1 MADPAAPAVSA
12 VSAGAQSDADREAG
26 KSDVQG
32 SGRRTS
38 QAQTAE
44 AGGIS
49 LILLV
54 SVFVVATCGL
64 IYELLA
70 GTIATYLLGDSV
82 TQFSTVIGTYLFAM
96 GIGSWFSRYI
106 DGRLLAW
113 FIRIEIIIALVG
125 GTSAAVLFLLFPL
138 VDDFRPILYGL
149 VLMVG
154 FLVGLEIPLLIRI
167 LKDQFSF
174 GDLVS
179 NVLTYDY
186 IGALAASL
194 LFPLVL
200 VPFVGL
206 IRAGFVVG
214 FVNVLVALLLV
225 FRLRRDRGL
234 LAERIAAILVAVL
247 LVAGAFASEALQRAS
262 EAGLYNDNL
271 IYAKSSQYQRIVLTQ
286 NKGDIRLFL
295 DGNLQFSSRDE
306 YRYHESLVWPA
317 LGRAAPGSRV
327 LILGGGDGLALREVL
342 RAATVRS
349 VTLVDLD
356 PAITRLFRTAPVLTR
371 LNGNAFADPRTT
383 VINADA
389 FTWARDTDQVFDVIL
404 VDLPDP
410 TNYSIGRL
418 YSVEFYRNLGALL
431 APGGIMSV
439 QSTAPYVSTQSFA
452 MIGATL
458 AGAGF
463 VTQPYHTYVPSFG
476 DWGFTLAAHTVPGKL
491 GDLPDGL
498 RYFSPGQEAQM
509 RAFPADMQAD
519 APGLNRLE
527 NQALVRLFTR
537 EWRAYGDD

>member
-1 MADPAAPAVSA
+1 MADTLPAAGA
-12 VSAGAQSDADREAG
+12 AGSDQSGTAGEKRADS
-26 KSDVQG
+26 SDVRG
-32 SGRRTS
+32 L
-38 QAQTAE
+38 
-44 AGGIS
+44 S

-82 TQFSTVIGTYLFAM
+82 TQFSTIIGTYLFAM
-96 GIGSWFSRYI
+96 GVGSWFSRYI
-106 DGRLLAW
+106 TGRLLAW
-113 FIRIEIIIALVG
+113 FIRIEILIALIG
-125 GTSAAVLFLLFPL
+125 GASAAMLFLLFPL

-149 VLMVG
+149 VLLIG

-167 LKDQFSF
+167 LKDEFSF

-206 IRAGFVVG
+206 IRAGFVIG
-214 FVNVLVALLLV
+214 FVNILVALLLV
-225 FRLRRDRGL
+225 FKLRKDRSLIG
-234 LAERIAAILVAVL
+234 ERVSAILVSAF
-247 LVAGAFASEALQRAS
+247 LVAGAVGSEALQRAS
-262 EAGLYNDNL
+262 EAGFYNDNL
-271 IYAKSSQYQRIVLTQ
+271 IYAKSSSYQRIVLTQ

-317 LGRAAPGSRV
+317 LARVSGPKEV

-342 RAATVRS
+342 QDEAVAK

-356 PAITRLFRTAPVLTR
+356 PAITELFSTASALKE
-371 LNGNAFADPRTT
+371 LNGDAFADPRVET
-383 VINADA
+383 INADA
-389 FTWARDTDQVFDVIL
+389 FTWVRDAQRAFDVIL

-431 APGGIMSV
+431 GRGGIMSV
-439 QSTAPYVSTQSFA
+439 QSTAPYISTKSFT
-452 MIGATL
+452 MIGKTL
-458 AGAGF
+458 AAAGF
-463 VTQPYHTYVPSFG
+463 TTQPYHAYVPSFG
-476 DWGFTLAAHTVPGKL
+476 DWGFTLAAREPIGEL
-491 GDLPDGL
+491 GALPRHL
-498 RYFSPGQEAQM
+498 RYFSRVEEQRMQV
-509 RAFPADMQAD
+509 FPADMRAD
-519 APGLNRLE
+519 VAVVNRLE
-527 NQALVRLFTR
+527 NQALVQLFTL
-537 EWRAYGDD
+537 EWRAFGDE

>member
-1 MADPAAPAVSA
+1 MADTAPETAARAAVSGDNG
-12 VSAGAQSDADREAG
+12 AGAPLSKGKEREP
-26 KSDVQG
+26 QG
-32 SGRRTS
+32 L
-38 QAQTAE
+38 
-44 AGGIS
+44 S

-96 GIGSWFSRYI
+96 GIGSWFSRFVQT
-106 DGRLLAW
+106 RLLAW
-113 FIRIEIIIALVG
+113 FIRVEIIIALVG
-125 GTSAAVLFLLFPL
+125 GASAALLFLLFPL

-149 VLMVG
+149 VLLIG

-167 LKDQFSF
+167 LKDDFSF

-206 IRAGFVVG
+206 VRGGFVIG
-214 FVNVLVALLLV
+214 IVNILVALLLV
-225 FRLRRDRGL
+225 FRLRRDRSLVG
-234 LAERIAAILVAVL
+234 ERVAAVAVALL
-247 LVAGAFASEALQRAS
+247 LVTGAIASERLQRLSEGAF
-262 EAGLYNDNL
+262 YNDNL
-271 IYAKSSQYQRIVLTQ
+271 IYAKSSSYQRIVLTQ
-286 NKGDIRLFL
+286 NRGDIRLFL

-306 YRYHESLVWPA
+306 YRYHEALVWPA
-317 LGRAAPGSRV
+317 LARSAAPRRV

-342 RAATVRS
+342 QERS
-349 VTLVDLD
+349 VDQVTLVDLD
-356 PAITRLFRTAPVLTR
+356 PAITDLFSSAAPLRR
-371 LNGNAFADPRTT
+371 LNGDAFADPRAQ

-389 FTWARDTDQVFDVIL
+389 FAWARDSERSFDVIL

-418 YSVEFYRNLGALL
+418 YSVEFYRNLRSLL
-431 APGGIMSV
+431 AEGGVMSV
-439 QSTAPYVSTQSFA
+439 QSTAPYISTQSFA

-458 AGAGF
+458 AEAGF
-463 VTQPYHTYVPSFG
+463 ETRPYHAYVPSFG
-476 DWGFTLAAHTVPGKL
+476 DWGFTLATKGALPAL
-491 GDLPDGL
+491 GPLPRHL
-498 RYFSPGQEAQM
+498 RYVSREEDARMAQ
-509 RAFPADMQAD
+509 FPADMVAS
-519 APGLNRLE
+519 APGVNRLD
-527 NQALVRLFTR
+527 NQALVQLFTQ
-537 EWRAYGDD
+537 EWRAFGDD

>member
-1 MADPAAPAVSA
+1 MADGAPAALGSGA
-12 VSAGAQSDADREAG
+12 AGAQGKRERG
-26 KSDVQG
+26 Q
-32 SGRRTS
+32 R
-38 QAQTAE
+38 AE
-44 AGGIS
+44 ADARGLS

-70 GTIATYLLGDSV
+70 GTIATYLLGDSI

-96 GIGSWFSRYI
+96 GIGSWVSRYI

-113 FIRIEIIIALVG
+113 FIRIEIIIAAVG
-125 GTSAAVLFLLFPL
+125 GTSAAALFLLFPL

-149 VLMVG
+149 VLLIG

-167 LKDQFSF
+167 LKDEFSF

-206 IRAGFVVG
+206 IRAGFVIG
-214 FVNVLVALLLV
+214 FVNILVALLLV
-225 FRLRRDRGL
+225 FRLRKDRSL
-234 LAERIAAILVAVL
+234 LTEQIASVVVAIA
-247 LVAGAFASEALQRAS
+247 LVAGAVGSEALQRAS
-262 EAGLYNDNL
+262 EASLYNDNL
-271 IYAKSSQYQRIVLTQ
+271 IYAQSSNYQRIVLTQ

-317 LGRAAPGSRV
+317 LSRSASPQRV

-342 RAATVRS
+342 KAEGVEA

-356 PAITRLFRTAPVLTR
+356 PAITELFSAAPVLKR
-371 LNGNAFADPRTT
+371 LNGDAFSDARVE

-389 FTWARDTDQVFDVIL
+389 FTWARDTDRRFDVVL

-431 APGGIMSV
+431 APAGIMSV
-439 QSTAPYVSTQSFA
+439 QSTAPYVSTKSFA

-458 AGAGF
+458 SAAGF
-463 VTQPYHTYVPSFG
+463 RTQPYHTYVPSFG
-476 DWGFTLAAHTVPGKL
+476 DWGFTLATRSSFAQISV
-491 GDLPDGL
+491 LPEGL
-498 RYFSPGQEAQM
+498 RYFTPREEQRM
-509 RAFPADMQAD
+509 REFPADMRAE
-519 APGLNRLE
+519 APGVNRLD
-527 NQALVRLFTR
+527 NQALVRLFTS
-537 EWRAYGDD
+537 EWRAFGDD

>member
-1 MADPAAPAVSA
+1 MAENPAPALP
-12 VSAGAQSDADREAG
+12 AGAQTGTESPEAG
-26 KSDVQG
+26 
-32 SGRRTS
+32 
-38 QAQTAE
+38 E
-44 AGGIS
+44 AKADGLS

-113 FIRIEIIIALVG
+113 FIRIEILIALVG
-125 GTSAAVLFLLFPL
+125 GTSAAALFLLFPL
-138 VDDFRPILYGL
+138 VDDFRPILYSL
-149 VLMVG
+149 VLLIG

-167 LKDQFSF
+167 LKDEFSF

-206 IRAGFVVG
+206 IRAGFVIG
-214 FVNVLVALLLV
+214 FVNILVALLLV
-225 FRLRRDRGL
+225 FRLRRDRT
-234 LAERIAAILVAVL
+234 LALERAAAIVVAAL
-247 LVAGAFASEALQRAS
+247 LVVGAVASEALQRLS
-262 EAGLYNDNL
+262 EAGFYNDNL

-317 LGRAAPGSRV
+317 LGRAADPSRV

-342 RAATVRS
+342 REDRVKA

-356 PAITRLFRTAPVLTR
+356 PAITELFRAAPALTR
-371 LNGNAFADPRTT
+371 LNGDAFADPRVE

-389 FTWARDTDQVFDVIL
+389 FTWARDSDRVFDVIL

-418 YSVEFYRNLGALL
+418 YSLEFYRNLGALL
-431 APGGIMSV
+431 APEGLMSV

-458 AGAGF
+458 SAAGF
-463 VTQPYHTYVPSFG
+463 ATQGYHTYVPSFG
-476 DWGFTLAAHTVPGKL
+476 DWGFTLAARSAL
-491 GDLPDGL
+491 GEVGALPKGL
-498 RYFSPGQEAQM
+498 RYFSQREEARM
-509 RAFPADMQAD
+509 REFPADMRTT
-519 APGLNRLE
+519 APGVNRLE
-527 NQALVRLFTR
+527 NQALVQLFTK

>member
-1 MADPAAPAVSA
+1 MAESAASA
-12 VSAGAQSDADREAG
+12 VAAEAQIEVEARGSDA
-26 KSDVQG
+26 QG
-32 SGRRTS
+32 V
-38 QAQTAE
+38 
-44 AGGIS
+44 S
-49 LILLV
+49 LILLI

-64 IYELLA
+64 VYELLA

-106 DGRLLAW
+106 EGRLLAW

-149 VLMVG
+149 VLLIG

-167 LKDQFSF
+167 LKDEFSF

-206 IRAGFVVG
+206 IRGGFVIG
-214 FVNVLVALLLV
+214 FVNILVALLLV
-225 FRLRRDRGL
+225 FRLRRDRS
-234 LAERIAAILVAVL
+234 LAPERVAGVAVAAL
-247 LVAGAFASEALQRAS
+247 LVVGAAASEALQRAS
-262 EAGLYNDNL
+262 EAGLYNDNI

-317 LGRAAPGSRV
+317 LGRVKAPSRV

-342 RAATVRS
+342 RDEAVRQ

-356 PAITRLFRTAPVLTR
+356 PAITELFRAAPALTR
-371 LNGNAFADPRTT
+371 LNADAFADPRVR

-389 FTWARDTDQVFDVIL
+389 FTWARDASEVFDVIL

-418 YSVEFYRNLGALL
+418 YSLAFYRNLGAIL
-431 APGGIMSV
+431 APGGVMSV

-458 AGAGF
+458 SAAGF
-463 VTQPYHTYVPSFG
+463 ATQGYHTYVPSFG
-476 DWGFTLAAHTVPGKL
+476 DWGFTLATRTALPKL
-491 GDLPDGL
+491 ANLPADL
-498 RYFSPGQEAQM
+498 RYFTAREEARM
-509 RAFPADMQAD
+509 REFPADMQAA
-519 APGLNRLE
+519 APGVNRLE

>member
-1 MADPAAPAVSA
+1 MAEGAAASV
-12 VSAGAQSDADREAG
+12 V
-26 KSDVQG
+26 
-32 SGRRTS
+32 
-38 QAQTAE
+38 AE
-44 AGGIS
+44 AGRGEGVPAAGSAVPGKASADRARDSRGFS

-125 GTSAAVLFLLFPL
+125 GTSAAAMFLLFPL
-138 VDDFRPILYGL
+138 VSDFRPILYGL
-149 VLMVG
+149 VLLIG

-167 LKDQFSF
+167 LKDEFSF

-206 IRAGFVVG
+206 IRAGFVIG
-214 FVNVLVALLLV
+214 FVNILVALLLV
-225 FRLRRDRGL
+225 FRLRKDRT
-234 LAERIAAILVAVL
+234 LAFERVSAIAVAVL
-247 LVAGAFASEALQRAS
+247 LVVGAFASERLQRLS

-317 LGRAAPGSRV
+317 MGRVAEPSHV

-342 RAATVRS
+342 RDKDVEA

-356 PAITRLFRTAPVLTR
+356 PAITELFRAAPVLTR
-371 LNGNAFADPRTT
+371 LNGDAFSDPR
-383 VINADA
+383 VRVLNADA
-389 FTWARDTDQVFDVIL
+389 FTWARDADQRFDVIL

-418 YSVEFYRNLGALL
+418 YSVAFYRNLGALL
-431 APGGIMSV
+431 ATDGVMSV
-439 QSTAPYVSTQSFA
+439 QSTAPYVSTKSFA

-458 AGAGF
+458 KAAGF
-463 VTQPYHTYVPSFG
+463 ETLGYHTYVPSFG
-476 DWGFTLAAHTVPGKL
+476 DWGFTLAAREPLGRIEKL
-491 GDLPDGL
+491 PEGL
-498 RYFSPGQEAQM
+498 RYFTKREEERM
-509 RAFPADMQAD
+509 VEFPADMQAPS
-519 APGLNRLE
+519 PGVNRLE
-527 NQALVRLFTR
+527 NQALVRLFTS

>member
-1 MADPAAPAVSA
+1 MADDAPAASVAGSPASNQNDH
-12 VSAGAQSDADREAG
+12 S
-26 KSDVQG
+26 
-32 SGRRTS
+32 SGEHR
-38 QAQTAE
+38 
-44 AGGIS
+44 GLS

-106 DGRLLAW
+106 TGRLLAW
-113 FIRIEIIIALVG
+113 FIRIEIIIAAVG
-125 GTSAAVLFLLFPL
+125 GTSAAALFLLFPV

-149 VLMVG
+149 VLLIG

-167 LKDQFSF
+167 LKDEFSF

-206 IRAGFVVG
+206 IRAGFVIG
-214 FVNVLVALLLV
+214 FVNILVALLLV
-225 FRLRRDRGL
+225 FKLRRDRSFM
-234 LAERIAAILVAVL
+234 AERVSAVL
-247 LVAGAFASEALQRAS
+247 IAIMLVGGAVGSEALQRAS

-271 IYAKSSQYQRIVLTQ
+271 IYAKSSSYQRIVLTQ

-317 LGRAAPGSRV
+317 LGRADDDASV

-342 RAATVRS
+342 KRDTLSS

-356 PAITRLFRTAPVLTR
+356 PAITQLFSTAPALKQ
-371 LNGNAFADPRTT
+371 LNGDAFADPRVE

-389 FTWARDTDQVFDVIL
+389 FAWARDSDRQFDVIL

-418 YSVEFYRNLGALL
+418 YSLEFYRNLGALL
-431 APGGIMSV
+431 GPGGIMAV
-439 QSTAPYVSTQSFA
+439 QSTAPYVSTKSFA
-452 MIGATL
+452 MIGETL
-458 AGAGF
+458 RAAGF
-463 VTQPYHTYVPSFG
+463 AVRPYHAYVPSFG
-476 DWGFTLAAHTVPGKL
+476 DWGFTLAARSAF
-491 GDLPDGL
+491 GDLGALPQNL
-498 RYFSPGQEAQM
+498 RYFTPREEARM
-509 RAFPADMQAD
+509 SVFPVDMQAK
-519 APGLNRLE
+519 GVGVNRLD
-527 NQALVRLFTR
+527 NQALVQLFTS
-537 EWRAYGDD
+537 EWRAFGDD

>member
-1 MADPAAPAVSA
+1 MADAASA
-12 VSAGAQSDADREAG
+12 AAAAGAAG
-26 KSDVQG
+26 
-32 SGRRTS
+32 
-38 QAQTAE
+38 
-44 AGGIS
+44 AGAPGAKHGEVETRGLS

-106 DGRLLAW
+106 EGRLLAW
-113 FIRIEIIIALVG
+113 FIRIEILIALIG
-125 GTSAAVLFLLFPL
+125 GTSAAALFLLFPL
-138 VDDFRPILYGL
+138 VEDFRPILYGL
-149 VLMVG
+149 VLLIG

-167 LKDQFSF
+167 LKDEFTF

-206 IRAGFVVG
+206 IRAGFVIG
-214 FVNVLVALLLV
+214 FVNILVALLLV
-225 FRLRRDRGL
+225 FRLRRDRAL
-234 LAERIAAILVAVL
+234 RTERLSAIAVALL
-247 LVAGAFASEALQRAS
+247 LVIGAIASEALQRAS
-262 EAGLYNDNL
+262 EAGLYNDTL
-271 IYAKSSQYQRIVLTQ
+271 IYAESSPYQRIVLTQ

-317 LGRAAPGSRV
+317 LARVTSPRRV

-342 RAATVRS
+342 REERVGR

-356 PAITRLFRTAPVLTR
+356 PAITNLFQSAPVLKR
-371 LNGNAFADPRTT
+371 LHRDAFSDARVE

-389 FTWARDTDQVFDVIL
+389 FVWVRETKRRFDVIL

-418 YSVEFYRNLGALL
+418 YSYEFYRNLGSLL
-431 APGGIMSV
+431 MPAGVMCV
-439 QSTAPYVSTQSFA
+439 QSTAPYVSTKSFA

-458 AGAGF
+458 SAAGF
-463 VTQPYHTYVPSFG
+463 TIQPYHTYVPSFG
-476 DWGFTLAAHTVPGKL
+476 DWGFTLASRAPL
-491 GDLPDGL
+491 GELGALPQGL
-498 RYFSPGQEAQM
+498 RYFTPKEEQRM
-509 RAFPADMQAD
+509 RAFPTDMQAR
-519 APGLNRLE
+519 APGVNRLD
-527 NQALVRLFTR
+527 NQALVQLFTS

>member
-1 MADPAAPAVSA
+1 MAETPSAALAAEPRGGGDENNSA
-12 VSAGAQSDADREAG
+12 RLGQADKREADG
-26 KSDVQG
+26 L
-32 SGRRTS
+32 
-38 QAQTAE
+38 
-44 AGGIS
+44 S

-113 FIRIEIIIALVG
+113 FIRIEILIAFVG
-125 GTSAAVLFLLFPL
+125 GTSAAALFLLFPL
-138 VDDFRPILYGL
+138 VNDFRPILYGL
-149 VLMVG
+149 VLLIG

-167 LKDQFSF
+167 LKDEFSF

-206 IRAGFVVG
+206 IRAGFVIG
-214 FVNVLVALLLV
+214 FVNILVALLLV
-225 FRLRRDRGL
+225 FRLRKDRALALERLAAVVVAGL
-234 LAERIAAILVAVL
+234 LVVGAV
-247 LVAGAFASEALQRAS
+247 ASEALQRLS

-317 LGRAAPGSRV
+317 MGRVAQPSRV

-342 RAATVRS
+342 REDAVRE

-356 PAITRLFRTAPVLTR
+356 PAITELFRAAPVLTR
-371 LNGNAFADPRTT
+371 LNGDAFADPRVE

-389 FTWARDTDQVFDVIL
+389 FTWARDTDRQFDVIL

-418 YSVEFYRNLGALL
+418 YSLTFYRNLGALL
-431 APGGIMSV
+431 APQGIMSV

-458 AGAGF
+458 KAAGF
-463 VTQPYHTYVPSFG
+463 ETQGYHTYVPSFG
-476 DWGFTLAAHTVPGKL
+476 DWGYTLASRSGFGAI
-491 GDLPDGL
+491 GDLPEDL
-498 RYFSPGQEAQM
+498 RYFTPREEQRM
-509 RAFPADMQAD
+509 REFPADMRAD
-519 APGLNRLE
+519 APDINRLE
-527 NQALVRLFTR
+527 NQALVRLFTS

>member
-1 MADPAAPAVSA
+1 MADTASAAAAAGVTAKRPA
-12 VSAGAQSDADREAG
+12 GSDAETRG
-26 KSDVQG
+26 L
-32 SGRRTS
+32 
-38 QAQTAE
+38 
-44 AGGIS
+44 S

-106 DGRLLAW
+106 EGRLLAW
-113 FIRIEIIIALVG
+113 FIRIEIIIALIG
-125 GTSAAVLFLLFPL
+125 GTSAAALFLLFPM

-149 VLMVG
+149 VLLIG

-167 LKDQFSF
+167 LKDEFSF

-206 IRAGFVVG
+206 IRAGFVIG
-214 FVNVLVALLLV
+214 FVNILVALLLV
-225 FRLRRDRGL
+225 FRLRRDRSL
-234 LAERIAAILVAVL
+234 LTERVSAIAVAGL
-247 LVAGAFASEALQRAS
+247 LVAGAIGSEALQRAS
-262 EAGLYNDNL
+262 EAGLYNDKL
-271 IYAKSSQYQRIVLTQ
+271 IYAQSSPYQRIVLTQ

-317 LGRAAPGSRV
+317 LARSASPDRV

-342 RAATVRS
+342 REERVTG

-356 PAITRLFRTAPVLTR
+356 PSITELFRTAPALRR
-371 LNGNAFADPRTT
+371 LNEDAFSDAR
-383 VINADA
+383 VQVVNADA
-389 FTWARDTDQVFDVIL
+389 FTWARDANRRFDVIL

-418 YSVEFYRNLGALL
+418 YSYEFYSNLGALL
-431 APGGIMSV
+431 APAGIMSV
-439 QSTAPYVSTQSFA
+439 QSTAPYVSTKSFA

-458 AGAGF
+458 SAAGF
-463 VTQPYHTYVPSFG
+463 AVQPYHTYVPSFG
-476 DWGFTLAAHTVPGKL
+476 DWGFTLATRSTLGDL
-491 GDLPDGL
+491 GDLPEGL
-498 RYFSPGQEAQM
+498 RYFTPSEEQRM
-509 RAFPADMQAD
+509 RAFPEDMRAP
-519 APGLNRLE
+519 APGVNRLD
-527 NQALVRLFTR
+527 NQALVQLFTR
-537 EWRAYGDD
+537 EWGAYGDD

>member
-1 MADPAAPAVSA
+1 MADPSAPALP
-12 VSAGAQSDADREAG
+12 AGAQPDIFGAKTGGTQSTGVGTAG
-26 KSDVQG
+26 DTK
-32 SGRRTS
+32 
-38 QAQTAE
+38 AL
-44 AGGIS
+44 S

-113 FIRIEIIIALVG
+113 FIRIEILIALIG
-125 GTSAAVLFLLFPL
+125 GSSAAALFLLFPL
-138 VDDFRPILYGL
+138 VGDFRPILYGL
-149 VLMVG
+149 VLLIG

-167 LKDQFSF
+167 LKDEFSF

-194 LFPLVL
+194 LFPLIL

-206 IRAGFVVG
+206 IRAGFVIG
-214 FVNVLVALLLV
+214 FVNILVALLLV
-225 FRLRRDRGL
+225 FRLRKDRSLGF
-234 LAERIAAILVAVL
+234 ERVTAIVVAAVL
-247 LVAGAFASEALQRAS
+247 VVGAVASEALQRLS
-262 EAGLYNDNL
+262 EASLYNDNL
-271 IYAKSSQYQRIVLTQ
+271 IYAKSSPYQRIVLTQ

-317 LGRAAPGSRV
+317 MGRVADPARV

-342 RAATVRS
+342 KEKAVKS

-356 PAITRLFRTAPVLTR
+356 PAITELFRAAPPLTR
-371 LNGNAFADPRTT
+371 LNGDAFADGRVE

-389 FTWARDTDQVFDVIL
+389 FTWVRDATRAFDVIL

-418 YSVEFYRNLGALL
+418 YSLEFYRNLGALL
-431 APGGIMSV
+431 SPKGVMSV

-458 AGAGF
+458 KAAGF
-463 VTQPYHTYVPSFG
+463 TTQPYHTYVPSFG
-476 DWGFTLAAHTVPGKL
+476 DWGFTLAGRSALAEISV
-491 GDLPDGL
+491 LPDGL
-498 RYFSPGQEAQM
+498 RYFTAQEEDRMREFPRDMRASSPGV
-509 RAFPADMQAD
+509 
-519 APGLNRLE
+519 NRLE

>member
-1 MADPAAPAVSA
+1 MADDAPVAVAAGYPKP
-12 VSAGAQSDADREAG
+12 DR
-26 KSDVQG
+26 DRTG
-32 SGRRTS
+32 SGDGEQR
-38 QAQTAE
+38 
-44 AGGIS
+44 GLS

-106 DGRLLAW
+106 TGRLLAW
-113 FIRIEIIIALVG
+113 FIRIEIIIAAVG
-125 GTSAAVLFLLFPL
+125 GTSAAALFMLFPV

-149 VLMVG
+149 VLLIG

-167 LKDQFSF
+167 LKDEFSF

-206 IRAGFVVG
+206 IRAGFVIG
-214 FVNVLVALLLV
+214 FVNILVALLLV
-225 FRLRRDRGL
+225 FKLRRDRSL
-234 LAERIAAILVAVL
+234 IAERVSAVL
-247 LVAGAFASEALQRAS
+247 IAIMLVGGAVSSEALQRAS

-271 IYAKSSQYQRIVLTQ
+271 IYAKSSSYQRIVLTQ

-317 LGRAAPGSRV
+317 LGRADGDASV

-342 RAATVRS
+342 KRQTLNS

-356 PAITRLFRTAPVLTR
+356 PAITQLFSTAPALKQ
-371 LNGNAFADPRTT
+371 LNSDAFADPRVE

-389 FTWARDTDQVFDVIL
+389 FAWARDSDRQFDVIL

-418 YSVEFYRNLGALL
+418 YSLEFYRNLGALL
-431 APGGIMSV
+431 GPGGIMSV
-439 QSTAPYVSTQSFA
+439 QSTAPYVSNKSFA
-452 MIGATL
+452 MIGETL
-458 AGAGF
+458 RAAGF
-463 VTQPYHTYVPSFG
+463 AVRPYHAYVPSFG
-476 DWGFTLAAHTVPGKL
+476 DWGFTLAARSAF
-491 GDLPDGL
+491 GDLDGLPQNL
-498 RYFSPGQEAQM
+498 RYFTPGEEARM
-509 RAFPADMQAD
+509 AVFPQDMQAK
-519 APGLNRLE
+519 GMGVNRLD
-527 NQALVRLFTR
+527 NQALVQLFIS
-537 EWRAYGDD
+537 EWRAFGDD

>member
-1 MADPAAPAVSA
+1 MAESAAPAMP
-12 VSAGAQSDADREAG
+12 AGAQSED
-26 KSDVQG
+26 G
-32 SGRRTS
+32 SGS
-38 QAQTAE
+38 GSGAGSHDG
-44 AGGIS
+44 AGGLS

-113 FIRIEIIIALVG
+113 FIRIEILIAFVG
-125 GTSAAVLFLLFPL
+125 GTSAAALFLLFPL

-149 VLMVG
+149 VLLIG

-167 LKDQFSF
+167 LKDEFSF

-206 IRAGFVVG
+206 IRAGFVIG
-214 FVNVLVALLLV
+214 FVNILVALLLV
-225 FRLRRDRGL
+225 FRLRRDRSL
-234 LAERIAAILVAVL
+234 MVERVSAVLVAVL
-247 LVAGAFASEALQRAS
+247 LVVGAFASEYLQRAS

-317 LGRAAPGSRV
+317 MGRVDAPSRV

-342 RAATVRS
+342 KDRDVRE

-356 PAITRLFRTAPVLTR
+356 PAITELFRAAPVLTR
-371 LNGNAFADPRTT
+371 LNGDAFADDRVV

-389 FTWARDTDQVFDVIL
+389 FTWARDADRAFDVIL

-418 YSVEFYRNLGALL
+418 YSLEFYRNLGALL
-431 APGGIMSV
+431 APQGLMNV

-458 AGAGF
+458 SAAGF
-463 VTQPYHTYVPSFG
+463 ETRPYHTYVPSFG
-476 DWGFTLAAHTVPGKL
+476 DWGFTLAARRPVGAVT
-491 GDLPDGL
+491 DLPEGL
-498 RYFSPGQEAQM
+498 RYYSALQDDRMGEFAN
-509 RAFPADMQAD
+509 DMVAV
-519 APGLNRLE
+519 APTINRLE
-527 NQALVRLFTR
+527 NQALVQLFTK

>member
-1 MADPAAPAVSA
+1 MAESPATSFV
-12 VSAGAQSDADREAG
+12 AGP
-26 KSDVQG
+26 
-32 SGRRTS
+32 
-38 QAQTAE
+38 E
-44 AGGIS
+44 AGGVKMEES
-49 LILLV
+49 RKEADGLSVILLV

-106 DGRLLAW
+106 EGRLLGW
-113 FIRIEIIIALVG
+113 FIRIEILIALVG
-125 GTSAAVLFLLFPL
+125 GTSAASLFLLFPL
-138 VDDFRPILYGL
+138 VDDFRPILYAL
-149 VLMVG
+149 VLLVG

-167 LKDQFSF
+167 LKDEFSF

-206 IRAGFVVG
+206 IRGGFVIG
-214 FVNVLVALLLV
+214 FVNILVALLLV
-225 FRLRRDRGL
+225 FRLRRDRS
-234 LAERIAAILVAVL
+234 LAMERVGAVAVAAL
-247 LVAGAFASEALQRAS
+247 LVVGAIASERLQRAS
-262 EAGLYNDNL
+262 EASLYNDNL
-271 IYAKSSQYQRIVLTQ
+271 IYATSSPYQRIVLTQ
-286 NKGDIRLFL
+286 SKGDIRLFL

-317 LGRAAPGSRV
+317 LARVASPSRV

-342 RAATVRS
+342 REEAVEE
-349 VTLVDLD
+349 VVLVDLD
-356 PAITRLFRTAPVLTR
+356 PAITELFRSAPPLTR
-371 LNGNAFADPRTT
+371 LNAGAFADPRVE

-389 FTWARDTDQVFDVIL
+389 FTWARDASRRFDVIL

-418 YSVEFYRNLGALL
+418 YSLEFYRNLGVLL
-431 APGGIMSV
+431 APGGLMSV
-439 QSTAPYVSTQSFA
+439 QSTAPFVSTRSFA

-458 AGAGF
+458 RAAGF
-463 VTQPYHTYVPSFG
+463 RVQPYHTYVPSFG
-476 DWGFTLAAHTVPGKL
+476 DWGFTLASLGPVGNVGKL
-491 GDLPDGL
+491 PEGL
-498 RYFSPGQEAQM
+498 RYYSKDYDVRM
-509 RAFPADMQAD
+509 RDFPEDMKAA
-519 APGLNRLE
+519 APTINRLE
-527 NQALVRLFTR
+527 NQALVRLFTS

>member
-1 MADPAAPAVSA
+1 MAETAA
-12 VSAGAQSDADREAG
+12 AGA
-26 KSDVQG
+26 
-32 SGRRTS
+32 
-38 QAQTAE
+38 TAE
-44 AGGIS
+44 AGHERGKGGEADARGLS

-113 FIRIEIIIALVG
+113 FIRIEIIIAAIG
-125 GTSAAVLFLLFPL
+125 GTSAAALFLLFPL

-149 VLMVG
+149 VLLIG

-167 LKDQFSF
+167 LKDEFSF

-206 IRAGFVVG
+206 IRAGFVIG
-214 FVNVLVALLLV
+214 FVNILVALLLV
-225 FRLRRDRGL
+225 FRLRKDRAL
-234 LAERIAAILVAVL
+234 LTERIASVLVAL
-247 LVAGAFASEALQRAS
+247 MLVSGAIGSEALQRAS
-262 EAGLYNDNL
+262 EASLYNDKL
-271 IYAKSSQYQRIVLTQ
+271 IYATSSNYQRIVLTQ
-286 NKGDIRLFL
+286 RKGDIRLFL

-317 LGRAAPGSRV
+317 LARSASPRRV

-342 RAATVRS
+342 RDTDVVR

-356 PAITRLFRTAPVLTR
+356 PAITELFSTAPVLQR
-371 LNGNAFADPRTT
+371 LNGYAFEDPRVE

-389 FTWARDTDQVFDVIL
+389 FTWSRDADRRFDVIL

-418 YSVEFYRNLGALL
+418 YSYEFYRNLGALL
-431 APGGIMSV
+431 AEDGLMTV
-439 QSTAPYVSTQSFA
+439 QSTAPYVSTKSFT
-452 MIGATL
+452 MIGKTL
-458 AGAGF
+458 SAAGF
-463 VTQPYHTYVPSFG
+463 ETMPYHTYVPSFG
-476 DWGFTLAAHTVPGKL
+476 DWGFTLASHSSVGEL
-491 GDLPDGL
+491 GELPRFL
-498 RYFSPGQEAQM
+498 RYYSPSEDKRMREFPEDM
-509 RAFPADMQAD
+509 RAEV
-519 APGLNRLE
+519 GIINRLE
-527 NQALVRLFTR
+527 NQALVQMFQL
-537 EWRAYGDD
+537 EWKAFGDD

>member
-1 MADPAAPAVSA
+1 MADTASTAPAKPV
-12 VSAGAQSDADREAG
+12 GGGLHDAMAAAKDG
-26 KSDVQG
+26 GDVRG
-32 SGRRTS
+32 L
-38 QAQTAE
+38 
-44 AGGIS
+44 S

-125 GTSAAVLFLLFPL
+125 GTSAAALFLLFPV

-149 VLMVG
+149 VLLVG

-167 LKDQFSF
+167 LKDEFSF
-174 GDLVS
+174 GELVS

-206 IRAGFVVG
+206 IRGGFVIG
-214 FVNVLVALLLV
+214 FVNILVALLLV
-225 FRLRRDRGL
+225 WRLRKNRSL
-234 LAERIAAILVAVL
+234 LPERIAAVAVAAILVA
-247 LVAGAFASEALQRAS
+247 GAISSERLQRAS
-262 EAGLYNDNL
+262 EAGIYNDNL
-271 IYAKSSQYQRIVLTQ
+271 IHATSSNYQRIVLTQ
-286 NKGDIRLFL
+286 DRGDIRLFL

-317 LGRAAPGSRV
+317 LARAASPRRV
-327 LILGGGDGLALREVL
+327 LIMGGGDGLALREVL
-342 RAATVRS
+342 RETAVERAV
-349 VTLVDLD
+349 LVDLD
-356 PAITRLFRTAPVLTR
+356 PAITQLFSTAPALKR
-371 LNGNAFADPRTT
+371 LNDHAFDDPRVE

-389 FTWARDTDQVFDVIL
+389 FTWSRDADRRFDVIL

-431 APGGIMSV
+431 APGGVMSV
-439 QSTAPYVSTQSFA
+439 QSTAPYVATRSFR
-452 MIGATL
+452 MIGLTL
-458 AGAGF
+458 AEAGF
-463 VTQPYHTYVPSFG
+463 TIQPYHAYVPSFG
-476 DWGFTLAAHTVPGKL
+476 DWGFTLAARAPIGNVGE
-491 GDLPDGL
+491 LPRHL
-498 RYFSPGQEAQM
+498 RYYSAAEDKRMQQ
-509 RAFPADMQAD
+509 FPADMQAEV
-519 APGLNRLE
+519 GIVNRLE
-527 NQALVRLFTR
+527 NQALVRMFML
-537 EWRAYGDD
+537 EWRAFGDD

>member
-1 MADPAAPAVSA
+1 MADSAAPAMD
-12 VSAGAQSDADREAG
+12 AGARPEGATPEAADPSLGKLAHSDAD
-26 KSDVQG
+26 
-32 SGRRTS
+32 
-38 QAQTAE
+38 
-44 AGGIS
+44 GIS

-96 GIGSWFSRYI
+96 GIGSWVSRYI
-106 DGRLLAW
+106 EGRLLAW

-125 GTSAAVLFLLFPL
+125 GTSAAALFLLFPL

-149 VLMVG
+149 VLGIG

-167 LKDQFSF
+167 LKDEFSF

-206 IRAGFVVG
+206 IRAGFVIG
-214 FVNVLVALLLV
+214 FVNILVALLLV
-225 FRLRRDRGL
+225 FRLRRDRA
-234 LAERIAAILVAVL
+234 LAMERVAAILVAVL
-247 LVAGAFASEALQRAS
+247 LVVGAIASERLQRLS

-271 IYAKSSQYQRIVLTQ
+271 IYATSSPYQRIVLTQ
-286 NKGDIRLFL
+286 KKGDIRLFL

-317 LGRAAPGSRV
+317 LGRMEEPSRV

-342 RAATVRS
+342 KDEGVAS
-349 VTLVDLD
+349 VTLVDLA
-356 PAITRLFRTAPVLTR
+356 PAITNLFRSAPLLRR
-371 LNGNAFADPRTT
+371 LNGDAFADPRVE

-389 FTWARDTDQVFDVIL
+389 FTWAREADRAFEVIL

-431 APGGIMSV
+431 ADGGLMNV
-439 QSTAPYVSTQSFA
+439 QSTAPFVSTQSFA

-458 AGAGF
+458 QAAGF
-463 VTQPYHTYVPSFG
+463 ATQALHTYVPSFG
-476 DWGFTLAAHTVPGKL
+476 DWGFTLAARGPVGNVGNLPEGLKYYSQTHDTHMREFPD
-491 GDLPDGL
+491 DLKAK
-498 RYFSPGQEAQM
+498 SPGI
-509 RAFPADMQAD
+509 
-519 APGLNRLE
+519 NRLE
-527 NQALVRLFTR
+527 NQALVKLFTR